1 MRLDFSE
8 EMVETIGSCNG
19 LFSLYVPKRRV
30 FYFYNPSTRECSME
44 VPNYM
49 NEYLKLIL
57 LKERKD
63 DYPIEGE
70 GFGYAPSIDDYKM
83 YEENLIGSGTP
94 LNGALHWL
102 PYSRDNGYSIVSFDL
117 VEEKFIRFPPLPDY
131 FQSVIPILDVVDG
144 CLCMLVTKGKLNY
157 ELWKNENNV
166 YEIWVMKE
174 YGVVDSWT
182 RIFISKEHP
191 QKPTLN
197 LCLNR
202 GMAFFLKDGDGNP
215 ILCYQEI
222 DGTWT
227 EVKVVG
233 LPAPNFCCVLVFTE
247 SLVSPNWYISKGS
260 SDS

>member
-1 MRLDFSE
+1 
-8 EMVETIGSCNG
+8 MVETIGSCNG
-19 LFSLYVPKRRV
+19 LFCLYVPKRRV

-44 VPNYM
+44 VPIYM
-49 NEYLKLIL
+49 NEYLQLIL

-70 GFGYAPSIDDYKM
+70 ETIHQ
-83 YEENLIGSGTP
+83 YEKNLIGSGTP
-94 LNGALHWL
+94 LNGVLHWL

-131 FQSVIPILDVVDG
+131 FQSAGIPILDVVNG
-144 CLCMLVTKGKLNY
+144 CLCML
-157 ELWKNENNV
+157 NN
-166 YEIWVMKE
+166 
-174 YGVVDSWT
+174 GVVDSWT

-222 DGTWT
+222 DGTW
-227 EVKVVG
+227 
-233 LPAPNFCCVLVFTE
+233 
-247 SLVSPNWYISKGS
+247 KGG
-260 SDS
+260 